1 MQILIAED
9 DPIARHLL
17 DVTLRNWGYDVLIT
31 EDGSQAWEVIQ
42 APDRPALSILDW
54 MMPGIDGINIC
65 RKIRERSDLV
75 GLYVLLLTTRGS
87 KNDIIQGLD
96 AGANDYL
103 TKPFDPDE
111 LMARIKVGERVLGLQ
126 VELADRVSE
135 LEAALAH
142 VRQLQGII
150 PICSYCKN
158 IRDDLDSW
166 HQLEKYIVD
175 NSEAQF
181 SHGICPDCYENVVKP
196 ELERTLP
203 SAKRRLADN
212 ANELEL

>member
-17 DVTLRNWGYDVLIT
+17 DVTLRNWGYDVVVT
-31 EDGSQAWEVIQ
+31 EDGSQAWDVIQ
-42 APDRPALSILDW
+42 APDRPALAILDW

-65 RKIRERSDLV
+65 RKIRERSELL

-87 KNDIIQGLD
+87 KIDIIQGLD

-111 LMARIKVGERVLGLQ
+111 LMARIKVGERALGLQ
-126 VELADRVSE
+126 SELADRVSE

-203 SAKRRLADN
+203 SARRGLSDKD
-212 ANELEL
+212 NELEL

>member
-17 DVTLRNWGYDVLIT
+17 DVTLRNWGYDVVVT
-31 EDGSQAWEVIQ
+31 EDGSQAWDVIQ
-42 APDRPALSILDW
+42 APDRPALAILDW

-65 RKIRERSDLV
+65 RKIRERSELL

-87 KNDIIQGLD
+87 KIDIIQGLD

-126 VELADRVSE
+126 SELADRVSE

-203 SAKRRLADN
+203 SARRGLSDKD
-212 ANELEL
+212 NELEL